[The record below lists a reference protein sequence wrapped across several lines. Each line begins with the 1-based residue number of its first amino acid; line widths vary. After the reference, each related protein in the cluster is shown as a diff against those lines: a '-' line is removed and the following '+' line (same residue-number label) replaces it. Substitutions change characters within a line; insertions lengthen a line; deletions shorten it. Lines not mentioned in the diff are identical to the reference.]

1 MDCIKAFSPPV
12 VSILVCWALSSRV
25 SATTLYDFGNPS
37 GEEQANIEMINRARA
52 NPPAEG
58 VRLANETDVATVDSY
73 SYFGT
78 DLVLMKSEF
87 NAIAASAPL
96 APNRLLTQS
105 ARNHSQWM
113 LAHAVQQHDENPGVA
128 GGDFFERIQAAGF
141 NYSQVA
147 ENIFAYV
154 ESVPHAHA
162 SFEVDWGTDA
172 GGMQNGRGHRVNLHN
187 PNYREIGVG
196 YVHGTNGDVGPGLV
210 TQDLGLQPDSPVFV
224 TGVAYYDLNGNNFYD
239 EGEGL
244 PGLTV
249 TGSNSTYHCYTA
261 EGGGWVLPLPRTAGS
276 QTVNWQCTDLNVT
289 SNFTVAASLANVKV
303 DLKLAYVAPQFT
315 GGSQATTGVPFQMPF
330 TGVPGVA
337 SYLAEWWSAAAA
349 AAENAENTNRIVATI
364 SPGYNLLST
373 TVKQQGASSFHLA
386 HALPEDQIVE
396 LNQNYYGTANS
407 ALNFQSRLRQATSDQ
422 SARVEVL
429 LNGGEI
435 WQTLWSQNGSNGTGE
450 TAFNARSV
458 NLASL
463 NGKIFRI
470 RFRYAFSSGSYYP
483 NTSDPNGWFVDA
495 ITLPN
500 VLAIDNYQTISTDT
514 TSVTIPANTYS
525 SFVVSLSPFAGAHF
539 LPGPTKQIT
548 VTAATGFTAWA
559 LSKESTSG
567 APSGSIA
574 SQPTL
579 DYDHDGATNL
589 MEYAYNLN
597 PASARDGAGALPKV
611 LVSGTNYILEYDVDT
626 AKTDLIFRPETR
638 AGNSSAWLA
647 PGALAG
653 FTDTLVSTT
662 GSVQKHQASLPI
674 GSLRQVLFRL
684 AVQMK

>member
-1 MDCIKAFSPPV
+1 MDRILALSPTV
-12 VSILVCWALSSRV
+12 VSILLSWMLCSQS
-25 SATTLYDFGNPS
+25 SATTLYDFGSPT

-58 VRLANETDVATVDSY
+58 VRLANETDVATVESY
-73 SYFGT
+73 IYFGT
-78 DLVLMKSEF
+78 DLNLMMSEF

-113 LAHAVQQHDENPGVA
+113 LAQASQQHDENPGVA
-128 GGDFFERIQAAGF
+128 GGDFAERVQAAGY
-141 NYSQVA
+141 NYSLVA

-154 ESVPHAHA
+154 ETVPHAHA
-162 SFEVDWGTDA
+162 SFEVDWGSDA
-172 GGMQNGRGHRVNLHN
+172 GGMQNGRGHRANLHN

-196 YVHGTNGDVGPGLV
+196 FVHGTNGDVGPGLV
-210 TQDLGLQPDSPVFV
+210 TQELGLHANSPVFV
-224 TGVAYYDLNGNNFYD
+224 SGVAYYDLNGNNFYD

-244 PGLTV
+244 PDLTV

-261 EGGGWVLPLPRTAGS
+261 EGGGWVLPLPRTAGA
-276 QTVNWQCTDLNVT
+276 QTVNWQCANLNVT
-289 SNFTVAASLANVKV
+289 SNFTIAASLANVKV

-330 TGVPGVA
+330 SGVPGVS
-337 SYLAEWWSAAAA
+337 SYLAEWWSSAAA
-349 AAENAENTNRIVATI
+349 AAENAENTNRIVATL

-373 TVKQQGASSFHLA
+373 TVKQQGTSSFHLA
-386 HALPEDQIVE
+386 HPMPEDQIIE
-396 LNQNYYGTANS
+396 LNQNYYGTAS
-407 ALNFQSRLRQATSDQ
+407 SVLNFQSRLRQATSDQ
-422 SARVEVL
+422 SARVEIL
-429 LNGGEI
+429 LHGEEI
-435 WQTLWSQNGSNGTGE
+435 WQTLWSQNGNNGTGE

-500 VLAIDNYQTISTDT
+500 VLAIDNYQTISTNT
-514 TSVTIPANTYS
+514 TSVTIPANNYP
-525 SFVVSLSPFAGAHF
+525 SFVVRLSPVAGAHF
-539 LPGPTKQIT
+539 LPGPTKLIT
-548 VTAATGFTAWA
+548 SAAATGFTAWA
-559 LSKESTSG
+559 LSKESASG

-597 PASARDGAGALPKV
+597 PASARDGAGALPRAI
-611 LVSGTNYILEYDVDT
+611 LSGTNYVLEYDVDT
-626 AKTDLIFRPETR
+626 AKSDLIFRPETR
-638 AGNSSAWLA
+638 AGNSSAWQA

-653 FTDTLVSTT
+653 FTDALVSTT
-662 GSVQKHQASLPI
+662 GTVQKRRASLPI